1 MPRYREGQD
10 PENIQADPLI
20 QGVSDFTV
28 GYTLVVAFIFIA
40 MGRYGKQRW
49 LIFWGVMTIFAV
61 IAYVII
67 RWFDLLQ
74 V

>member
-1 MPRYREGQD
+1 MRYREGQD
-10 PENIQADPLI
+10 PTQIKADPLI
-20 QGVSDFTV
+20 QRVSDFTV
-28 GYTLVVAFIFIA
+28 AYTLIVAFIFIA
-40 MGRYGKQRW
+40 MGKYGKQRW

-61 IAYVII
+61 ITYVII